1 MPAEPGE
8 CCTRLP
14 AVPSDR
20 PPAPARLRR
29 TAWLLFGFLTCVYL
43 LTGKGFS
50 DILDAEGYF
59 LIARAL
65 VEERSVGVTPELS
78 SAVLRGTEPTRDGRA
93 FLHFGIG
100 YPLVLTPFYVA
111 GKWSGQAAMAVS
123 PGLGRFERF
132 FPRAATSAAL
142 ALITAGTAVAL
153 MLLLVHLGWSPQIG
167 AAGGLVLGL
176 ATFAW
181 PYAKIGFYEP
191 FLGLC
196 QLLAL
201 LWAAVYATSRRPGW
215 LLAAGFAAGWGIAA
229 KPSMALLLPV
239 LAGYVL
245 WAALRE
251 RGGLRRLAVATGA
264 TLAGLA
270 PWVVVMLWYNAARAG
285 DPTDIGYAAGNY
297 MPVLSLGHIAEAIRG
312 NIYSPGRGFFVFS
325 PVAVLFVFGIRWFW
339 RNARAELVA
348 ILTLIVLNFGFFATR
363 GNWAT
368 IRPWGPRY
376 LESLIPL
383 FVLLAVPA
391 LVAAWR
397 LPWGRWAVGA
407 LVGVSVCVQLLAI
420 SMPFNEWIERVKE
433 ETGSGF
439 STVFNVE
446 YSPLWGQVVLLS
458 DASLAPI
465 DAPAA
470 EIAHGEPSETLKR
483 ELRRTPDFWFAY
495 AYRLGA
501 PRAPLVVGVLALLG
515 LCVWL
520 GIALWQSLRPPA
532 GASN

>member
-1 MPAEPGE
+1 M
-8 CCTRLP
+8 
-14 AVPSDR
+14 AVEQGDGRSRPQAAASAGPPSSAAHR
-20 PPAPARLRR
+20 RRIAR
-29 TAWLLFGFLTCVYL
+29 LLFGFLTCVYL

-65 VEERSVGVTPELS
+65 VEERSVGITPELS
-78 SAVLRGTEPTRDGRA
+78 SAVLRGTEPTRDGRS

-100 YPLVLTPFYVA
+100 YPLALTPFYVA
-111 GKWSGQAAMAVS
+111 GKWAGQAAIAVS
-123 PGLGRFERF
+123 PGLVRFERF
-132 FPRAATSAAL
+132 FPRAAVSVAL
-142 ALITAGTAVAL
+142 ALVTAGTAVAL
-153 MLLLVHLGWSPQIG
+153 MYLLVHPGWSPQIG
-167 AAGGLVLGL
+167 AVGGLVLGL

-191 FLGLC
+191 FLALC

-201 LWAAVYATSRRPGW
+201 LWAAVYATTRRPGW
-215 LLAAGFAAGWGIAA
+215 LVAAGFAAGWGIAA
-229 KPSMALLLPV
+229 KPSLVLLLPV

-251 RGGLRRLAVATGA
+251 GGGLRRLAVATGA
-264 TLAGLA
+264 TAAGLV
-270 PWVVVMLWYNAARAG
+270 PWVLIMLWYNAARAG

-297 MPVLSLGHIAEAIRG
+297 MPVLSLGHIAEAMRG
-312 NIYSPGRGFFVFS
+312 NIYSPGRGLFVFS
-325 PVAVLFVFGIRWFW
+325 PVAVLFIFGLGWMW
-339 RNARAELVA
+339 RNARAELAVA
-348 ILTLIVLNFGFFATR
+348 LGLIVLNFGFFATR

-368 IRPWGPRY
+368 MRPWGPRY
-376 LESLIPL
+376 LEPLIPL
-383 FVLLAVPA
+383 FVLMAIPA

-420 SMPFNEWIERVKE
+420 SMPFNEWVERVQE

-446 YSPLWGQVVLLS
+446 YSPLWGQIVLLS
-458 DASLAPI
+458 DATLVPI

-470 EIAHGEPSETLKR
+470 QIAHGEPSEAFKR

-501 PRAPLVVGVLALLG
+501 PRAPLVGGVVVLLG
-515 LCVWL
+515 LCAWL
-520 GIALWQSLRPPA
+520 GIALWRSLRPQA
-532 GASN
+532 GRS

>member
-1 MPAEPGE
+1 MPVEQGDCRTAPTVT
-8 CCTRLP
+8 C
-14 AVPSDR
+14 DR
-20 PPAPARLRR
+20 SSAPARLRR
-29 TAWLLFGFLTCVYL
+29 PAWLLFGFLTCIYL

-59 LIARAL
+59 LIAGAL
-65 VEERSVGVTPELS
+65 VEERSVGITPDLS

-111 GKWSGQAAMAVS
+111 GKWAGQAAIAAS
-123 PGLGRFERF
+123 PGLARFERF

-153 MLLLVHLGWSPQIG
+153 MYLLVHLGWSPQVG
-167 AAGGLVLGL
+167 AVGGLVFGL

-191 FLGLC
+191 FLALC

-215 LLAAGFAAGWGIAA
+215 LAAAGFAAGWGIAA
-229 KPSMALLLPV
+229 KPSLVLLLPV
-239 LAGYVL
+239 LAAYVA

-251 RGGLRRLAVATGA
+251 GGGLRRLGVAAGA
-264 TLAGLA
+264 TLVGLA
-270 PWVVVMLWYNAARAG
+270 PWVLVMLWYNAARVG

-297 MPVLSLGHIAEAIRG
+297 MPVLSLGHIAEAMRG
-312 NIYSPGRGFFVFS
+312 NIYSPGRGLFVFS
-325 PVAVLFVFGIRWFW
+325 PVAILFIFGLRWMW
-339 RNARAELVA
+339 RNARAELAVVLA
-348 ILTLIVLNFGFFATR
+348 LIVLNFGFFATR

-368 IRPWGPRY
+368 MRPWGPRY
-376 LESLIPL
+376 LEPLIPL
-383 FVLLAVPA
+383 FVLVAVPA

-407 LVGVSVCVQLLAI
+407 LVSLSVCVQLLAI
-420 SMPFNEWIERVKE
+420 SMPFNEWIERVRE

-446 YSPLWGQVVLLS
+446 YSPLWGQMVLLS
-458 DASLAPI
+458 DARLAPI
-465 DAPAA
+465 GAPAA
-470 EIAHGEPSETLKR
+470 QIAHGEPSEAFKR

-495 AYRLGA
+495 AYRLGV
-501 PRAPLVVGVLALLG
+501 PPAPLVAGVLALLG

-520 GIALWQSLRPPA
+520 GIALWQSLRPQA
-532 GASN
+532 VGRW